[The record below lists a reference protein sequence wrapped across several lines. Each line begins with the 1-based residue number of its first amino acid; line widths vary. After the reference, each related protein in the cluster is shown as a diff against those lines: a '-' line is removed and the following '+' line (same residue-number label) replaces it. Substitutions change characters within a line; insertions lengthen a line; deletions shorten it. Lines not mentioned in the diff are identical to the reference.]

1 MREKA
6 QKLLADLKTIL
17 LQNKKLLKDIE
28 LLNSDFKLEEGHKV
42 DLEEGHKVDEEQTTD
57 EVQPQ
62 SE

>member
-1 MREKA
+1 MKKKT

-17 LQNKKLLKDIE
+17 LENKKLLK
-28 LLNSDFKLEEGHKV
+28 

-57 EVQPQ
+57 KLQPQ

>member
-17 LQNKKLLKDIE
+17 LQNKKLLKD
-28 LLNSDFKLEEGHKV
+28 
-42 DLEEGHKVDEEQTTD
+42 LEEGHKVDEEQTTD
-57 EVQPQ
+57 EEQTQ